1 MRVVFIDDDA
11 ELRRA
16 NSQTLKL
23 HGFQVEAHAS
33 ARAALPVL
41 TRAFDGVVVTDIR
54 MPDMDGLQLF
64 QRLRDLDAE
73 IPVILITG
81 HGDIATAVQCMREG
95 AYDFLAKPYPAE
107 RLIATIGHA
116 AEKRRLVL
124 ENRRLRKRLRLGRR
138 RGAVHRQ
145 YPGHAA
151 DQADAAA
158 YRRRR
163 RGRAGGRRDRHRQ
176 GSGRQRTASYEPPTP
191 ARTGGDQLRARCPK
205 A

>member
-1 MRVVFIDDDA
+1 M
-11 ELRRA
+11 
-16 NSQTLKL
+16 
-23 HGFQVEAHAS
+23 
-33 ARAALPVL
+33 L
-41 TRAFDGVVVTDIR
+41 TRAFDSVVVTDIR

-124 ENRRLRKRLRLGRR
+124 ENRRLRE
-138 RGAVHRQ
+138 
-145 YPGHAA
+145 AA
-151 DQADAAA
+151 FASGADAEPFIGNTPAMLRIK
-158 YRRRR
+158 RRCGISPTPTWTCWWKARP
-163 RGRAGGRRDRHRQ
+163 APA
-176 GSGRQRTASYEPPTP
+176 SGRQRTASYEPPTP
-191 ARTGGDQLRARCPK
+191 ARTGGDQLRRAARKRDRERAVRP
-205 A
+205 